1 MKKVIPFNKEIVFKT
16 TIFEITDIEVTH
28 ELDIGSENMIEGHF
42 LVNGK
47 YKMSSSS
54 TFEESFQEQL
64 PFVIEVDEKY
74 DLKEAKVR
82 INDFYFEI
90 VNEDILKI
98 NIELELSD
106 ISEKVELEEEEELLE
121 RCYEEEEE
129 KVEMLESD
137 EMLED
142 EMLPELK
149 EEVVEVEKTFPEV
162 IEPIDIVDSAKSE
175 MVSVNKK
182 EQGITNKSIS
192 TMFPGVSEEEDTF
205 KSYYIYIVREN
216 DTIDEILNKYQ
227 TTREEVSEYNNLE
240 DVKIGSKLIIPS
252 SHMKDE

>member
-54 TFEESFQEQL
+54 TFEEAFQEQL

-149 EEVVEVEKTFPEV
+149 EEVVEIAKTFPEV